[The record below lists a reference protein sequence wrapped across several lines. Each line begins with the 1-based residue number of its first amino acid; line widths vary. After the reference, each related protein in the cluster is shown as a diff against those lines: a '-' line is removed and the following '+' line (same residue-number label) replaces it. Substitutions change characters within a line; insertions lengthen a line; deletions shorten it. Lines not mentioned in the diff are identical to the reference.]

1 MRLFQFQNPFG
12 IVIACFTINWNVLFC
27 NVVDFG
33 VYESIKHK
41 KKVLKY
47 RRKIPDGIQT
57 HESKTKLTE

>member
-12 IVIACFTINWNVLFC
+12 IVIACFTINCNVLFC

-41 KKVLKY
+41 KKF
-47 RRKIPDGIQT
+47 
-57 HESKTKLTE
+57 